1 MYILD
6 IARTL
11 KKMSI
16 NEIGE
21 FVFENY
27 YKRIEF
33 PKENSFLSINNQKK
47 NLQLFAIKFTEKI
60 MLMNTIIHL

>member
-6 IARTL
+6 IARTI

-47 NLQLFAIKFTEKI
+47 TSAIVC
-60 MLMNTIIHL
+60 N